1 MKFIQISAAL
11 GMAAMVAAC
20 SQPEPERMVT
30 PEPVFNKYGDGA
42 CEEGYDFVAGTAAQP
57 PVCIPDDGCTPV
69 YDSAGNVIDC
79 PPPPGRGD
87 DDRDDSSTS
96 SGRPTGTA
104 GTP

>member
-1 MKFIQISAAL
+1 
-11 GMAAMVAAC
+11 MAAMVAAC